1 MYDPTESTRRSL
13 VAQWNSTAAEDKK
26 AAIHKYGE
34 PVWTTDELREEFEVE
49 SFATPFVIV
58 RRKSDGKK
66 GSIIFQ
72 HQPRLYFQPHFEDK

>member
-1 MYDPTESTRRSL
+1 MSDPTENTRRYL
-13 VAQWNSTAAEDKK
+13 VNQINSTATGDKK

-49 SFATPFVIV
+49 SFAAPFAMV

-66 GSIIFQ
+66 GSVTFQ
-72 HQPRLYFQPHFEDK
+72 HQPRFYFQPYFEGE

>member
-1 MYDPTESTRRSL
+1 MNDPTESTRRML
-13 VAQWNSTAAEDKK
+13 VNQLNSTAAEDKK

-49 SFATPFVIV
+49 DFAAPFVMV

-66 GSIIFQ
+66 GSMTFQ
-72 HQPRLYFQPHFEDK
+72 HQPRFYFQPHFEDE